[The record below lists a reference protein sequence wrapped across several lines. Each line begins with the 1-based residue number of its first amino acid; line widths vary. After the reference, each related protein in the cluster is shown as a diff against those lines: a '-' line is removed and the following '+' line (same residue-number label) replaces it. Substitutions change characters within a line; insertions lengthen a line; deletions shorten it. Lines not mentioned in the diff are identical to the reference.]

1 MDAHPPR
8 RYLVLARHEY
18 VESLTYQ
25 GILDAGAGE
34 DPAALARE
42 RFGTGWLE
50 LVLVPE
56 RAVYWVVEPETG
68 REATA

>member
-1 MDAHPPR
+1 MDAHAPR
-8 RYLVLARHEY
+8 RYLVLARREY

-25 GILDAGAGE
+25 GMLDAGAGD
-34 DPAALARE
+34 DPGALARQ
-42 RFGTGWLE
+42 RFGADWLE

-56 RAVYWVVEPETG
+56 RAVYWVVEAGTG